1 MAKVITPK
9 KTRSNSLSEVQN
21 LLDVTKSEILHELR
35 QIKEAL
41 VGLESKIKNVET
53 TLSEVLNTQKR
64 QDTELKIVKGDVLF
78 LKENQEK
85 IFSEFEDRERRRTNL
100 IISGLPECTQGPV
113 EERKRW
119 DAQKVDAL
127 FKELT
132 NLNCDAVDAVHRIGK
147 TNSSSPRLMRVIC
160 RDTSTKLTLLR
171 KAKDLR
177 RLPEYRNV
185 FVNPDYTPFQQRE
198 QRLLREE
205 LRLRKSSGENVFI
218 HRGKIVTRNFS

>member
-1 MAKVITPK
+1 MAKITPK

-21 LLDVTKSEILHELR
+21 LLDITKSEILCELR

-41 VGLESKIKNVET
+41 VGLESKIKSVET
-53 TLSEVLNTQKR
+53 TLSKVLNTQRR
-64 QDTELKIVKGDVLF
+64 QDMELNSVKGDIQL
-78 LKENQEK
+78 LKENQAN
-85 IFSEFEDRERRRTNL
+85 IFSELEDRERRKTNL
-100 IISGLPECTQGPV
+100 IITGLPECTHGSV

-119 DAQKVDAL
+119 DEQKIDAL
-127 FKELT
+127 FKALT
-132 NLNCDAVDAVHRIGK
+132 NLNCNAVDAVHRIGK
-147 TNSSSPRLMRVIC
+147 MNSSLPRLMRVIC

-185 FVNPDYTPFQQRE
+185 FVNPDFTPIQQKE

-205 LRLRKSSGENVFI
+205 LKERRSSGENVII
-218 HRGKIVTRNFS
+218 HRGKVVTRNFS